1 MIKCLRDGSKRY
13 IRLANTKT
21 KMYRYAGDSCNK
33 KIIYNEQYTRDHQN
47 LLGQYFCE
55 MLVCEIDFF
64 FLLQEYA
71 LVMKVML
78 KMIDQNKRQRHLQTY
93 YYLLMAYVAH
103 VLVAVQGQ
111 IYLGRSHQPM
121 YGVNEGTFR

>member
-1 MIKCLRDGSKRY
+1 MGQKG
-13 IRLANTKT
+13 TFVWQT

-64 FLLQEYA
+64 SFAGICSCYEGYVEDDCSKQTSTPPSNILLPTNGLCGTRSRGCTRTNIFGA
-71 LVMKVML
+71 FPSTNVWC
-78 KMIDQNKRQRHLQTY
+78 KRRHFQVIVTKT
-93 YYLLMAYVAH
+93 
-103 VLVAVQGQ
+103 
-111 IYLGRSHQPM
+111 I
-121 YGVNEGTFR
+121 